1 MLLESES
8 MPYLVTPQGQR
19 ISLALGQSTIGRN
32 SDATINV
39 GDGTV
44 GRLHAR
50 IDTTTIGVTITDLG
64 STNGTWV
71 NGDRVVDGAT
81 FHLRDG
87 DVVQVGGTVLRYAAP
102 AALPPLP
109 PPAPAVQFNADQ
121 QTAGQINNVGHDQ
134 FLVQQRESFLQQV
147 AASRTRAKRLI
158 VFGFLLFVVGGALFA
173 SMVIRFIARVNE
185 LDPQDQPA
193 ASELLGEQVG
203 GVPVGLIGWAIAGVG
218 TVLMVIG
225 IVLHIVATSR
235 QRRTLTEMRWAP

>member
-8 MPYLVTPQGQR
+8 VPYLVTPQGQR
-19 ISLALGQSTIGRN
+19 ISLALGQATIGRN
-32 SDATINV
+32 IDATINV
-39 GDGTV
+39 TDDTV

-71 NGDRVVDGAT
+71 NGDRMADGAT

-87 DVVQVGGTVLRYAAP
+87 DVVQVGGTVLHYVAP
-102 AALPPLP
+102 ATLPPLP
-109 PPAPAVQFNADQ
+109 PPAVQFNTDQ

-134 FLVQQRESFLQQV
+134 YLVQQRESFLREI

-158 VFGFLLFVVGGALFA
+158 GFGFVLFVVGGALFA
-173 SMVIRFIARVNE
+173 WMVIRFIARVNE
-185 LDPQDQPA
+185 LDAEDQPA
-193 ASELLGEQVG
+193 ASELLGQQVG
-203 GVPVGLIGWAIAGVG
+203 GVPVGLIGWGIAGIG
-218 TVLMVIG
+218 TVLMVTG

-235 QRRTLTEMRWAP
+235 QRRTMTEMRWAP